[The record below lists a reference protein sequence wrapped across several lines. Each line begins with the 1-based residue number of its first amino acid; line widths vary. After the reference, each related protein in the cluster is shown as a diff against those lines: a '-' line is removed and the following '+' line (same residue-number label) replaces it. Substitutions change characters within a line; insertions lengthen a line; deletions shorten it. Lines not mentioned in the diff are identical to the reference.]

1 MTHMQVQTERMQ
13 QLDPANME
21 RVMRAMFG
29 LGRYLEQ
36 SGLEEPLLDL
46 VKTRASQING
56 CANCLDM
63 HTKDARARGESEQRL
78 YLLAAWRECPFYSE
92 RERAALLWTE
102 AVTLVADGRVPDA
115 VYDDVRGVFSD
126 DELLALTMAVITINA
141 FNRLNVALRT
151 VPGAYQP
158 NDPAIEQLR
167 AALAS

>member
-1 MTHMQVQTERMQ
+1 MQWQAERVQ
-13 QLDPANME
+13 QLDPANTE

-29 LGRYLEQ
+29 LGSYLEQ
-36 SGLEEPLLDL
+36 SGLEESLLDL

-63 HTKDARARGESEQRL
+63 HIKDARARGESEQRL
-78 YLLAAWRECPFYSE
+78 YLLAAWRECPFYSA
-92 RERAALLWTE
+92 RERAALRWTE
-102 AVTLVADGRVPDA
+102 AVTLIADDRVPDT
-115 VYDDVRGVFSD
+115 VYEEVRGVFSD